1 MKNIILYIIILISF
15 SSCDVINVKIKTL
28 KKSEVFTYF
37 SKKRERKEI
46 AKLVT
51 EWQGREI
58 KFPNDLTFT
67 LFGKDTIEYN
77 YNTSEYKIFMY
88 VDSASCLKCSL
99 QLLKWSEFIEE
110 VDSIYGE
117 KVSFLFAFN
126 SKTIKELYKITK
138 KDGFNYPVIADIDDD
153 FNRINQFPTN
163 DKFHVFLL
171 DKENKVSVIG
181 NPVYNPSVKDLYLK
195 MITNKDEEQ
204 KDRFTVLKNSV
215 SDIDLGN
222 ISHGE
227 IIEKEV
233 QIHNIGEYDFILKD
247 IVSSCDCTEGI
258 SKWDDIKSGDKN
270 SLTIRFKA
278 EEKGEFLRTVSIYGN
293 MEDEFLEI
301 TISGIVI

>member
-1 MKNIILYIIILISF
+1 MTGVQTCALPI
-15 SSCDVINVKIKTL
+15 
-28 KKSEVFTYF
+28 
-37 SKKRERKEI
+37 
-46 AKLVT
+46 
-51 EWQGREI
+51 
-58 KFPNDLTFT
+58 
-67 LFGKDTIEYN
+67 
-77 YNTSEYKIFMY
+77 
-88 VDSASCLKCSL
+88 CLKCSL